1 MTCNM
6 ERLKKR
12 KIIKTPVNNNESNQ
26 NSEENFIKHKK
37 KYRRRPSRTQKWSDS
52 DAWSLKWAPFIKK
65 FKEFRKKLKMD
76 KELKNLEN
84 IQNQKVYDTIHN
96 NFQTKVYNRSHET
109 DVDFVKQTEIE
120 AAALYGGMT
129 ASWLEKLKKTD
140 NWKNLK
146 NLIETE
152 TQEELNLKI
161 KFQKTIWANGKSS
174 SSSSPSFKQWLTSQY
189 SQDPIDLKEFS
200 SPLDHFVTLSIIKGR
215 TAWLPV
221 HYRGLLKQFKV
232 LKEKG
237 VNGRIALKKLQLRR
251 LKRFANIYVPKEDI
265 ETPIQIT
272 LKEFGQ
278 NKKLPIGEDGL
289 LFRDMVGTDE
299 DKQKRY
305 DYRKGLYVKEK
316 EEKTKRESAIEFEKI
331 RAQLFRQK
339 LEFLNP
345 MTTIYDWYTKNTLEM
360 LKHTLWFTQ
369 RRIGKE
375 KVSGADLF
383 LALFY
388 QKRYMCSYLK
398 PYGIT
403 YDKVKYLYLKRF
415 ERLYPDSKLALSDLK
430 KPSIARMFW
439 LFGRRVE
446 DGLAMPFLPHRIR
459 LELAVSYRRI
469 KRKLFKKSPVPSQD
483 KIIKRENGT
492 CFLSCLEKEV
502 QDILD
507 KIPKYA
513 MTRKT
518 PVINMELFFLTF
530 LEEPGEFSEF
540 AKKLLRTKTNYLELR
555 YRLENVLL
563 GDATTF
569 QEEIPHD
576 LQHFTFLLKT
586 GITEG
591 AFQILMKDPDKL
603 LAIRAF
609 RRRLINGIERINF
622 SKFFETYIFS
632 NPLVKMHP
640 SNDLDHLDYQR
651 REVYLKV
658 LQESVSEIEQKK
670 FIESQEEKLIS
681 LTDETKLLEK
691 LQHMGLKVRN
701 FVQRGTKYLYR
712 QMKRLKGL

>member
-6 ERLKKR
+6 KRAKKR
-12 KIIKTPVNNNESNQ
+12 KIIKMPVNNNASNQ
-26 NSEENFIKHKK
+26 NSEENFIKQKK
-37 KYRRRPSRTQKWSDS
+37 CRPSRIQKWSDS
-52 DAWSLKWAPFIKK
+52 EAWSLKWAPFIKK
-65 FKEFRKKLKMD
+65 FKEFRKKLKID

-84 IQNQKVYDTIHN
+84 IQNKKVYDTIQN
-96 NFQTKVYNRSHET
+96 NFETKVYNRSHEM
-109 DVDFVKQTEIE
+109 DIDFAKQTEIE

-129 ASWLEKLKKTD
+129 ASWLEKLKKTN

-161 KFQKTIWANGKSS
+161 KFQKTLWASENSS
-174 SSSSPSFKQWLTSQY
+174 SLFKQWLTSQY
-189 SQDPIDLKEFS
+189 SQDPTDLKEFF
-200 SPLDHFVTLSIIKGR
+200 SPLDRFITVSIIKGR
-215 TAWLPV
+215 TAWLPS

-237 VNGRIALKKLQLRR
+237 LNGKIALKKLQLRR

-265 ETPIQIT
+265 ETPIQIA

-278 NKKLPIGEDGL
+278 TKNLPIGKDGL

-316 EEKTKRESAIEFEKI
+316 EEKTKQESAIEFEKL

-375 KVSGADLF
+375 KISGADLF

-403 YDKVKYLYLKRF
+403 YDKVKSLYLKRF
-415 ERLYPDSKLALSDLK
+415 EQFYPDSKLALSDLK
-430 KPSIARMFW
+430 KPSIARLFW

-459 LELAVSYRRI
+459 LELAVTYRRI

-483 KIIKRENGT
+483 KIIQREKGT
-492 CFLSCLEKEV
+492 CLLSCMEKEV

-518 PVINMELFFLTF
+518 PVINLELFFLTF

-569 QEEIPHD
+569 QEEIPPD

-622 SKFFETYIFS
+622 SKFLETYILS

-640 SNDLDHLDYQR
+640 SDDLDHLDYQR

-670 FIESQEEKLIS
+670 FIESQAEELTS
-681 LTDETKLLEK
+681 LTGETKVFKK
-691 LQHMGLKVRN
+691 LQQMGLKVKN
-701 FVQRGTKYLYR
+701 FVQGGTKYLYK
-712 QMKRLKGL
+712 QMKRMKGL